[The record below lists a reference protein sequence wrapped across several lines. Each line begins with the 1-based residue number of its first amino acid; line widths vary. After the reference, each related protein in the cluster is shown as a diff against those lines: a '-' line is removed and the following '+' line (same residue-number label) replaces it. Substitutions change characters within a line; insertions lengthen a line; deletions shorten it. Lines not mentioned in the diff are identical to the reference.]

1 MKKIFKNISS
11 NKLNLLFVG
20 IFLLMLTLSTIYSL
34 YAISLLTGI
43 ENLLRFIISLIV
55 TVAWIAFIYYSY
67 KVLNKN
73 KFKKIVKLAVSIIV
87 YSIIVG
93 SCALVVDQ
101 TYGRLRRI
109 SNNSIS
115 FSSSL
120 VVLKDSKY
128 NSIEDMDDSKI
139 AMFSDEKSTDGYILP
154 QEIIKNLKLTN
165 EIEYY
170 DNYIT
175 MIDALLNGDIEYA
188 FLPTNFE
195 FLFQSINGYENLN
208 SKTKIIYTYDKKI
221 LYDNTNSS
229 ITKPFTM
236 LLMGVDSEKENIKS
250 SSFNG
255 DALMLITFNPQ
266 TFKSTILS
274 IPRDSYVPISC
285 FSGQRENKITH
296 AAWYGQDCMIKTIEN
311 LFDVKIDYFLKM
323 NFKGVVGLVD
333 ALKGI
338 EVDVPYN
345 FCEQNS
351 DRKWGEDTIYVEKG
365 LQKLNGEEVLA
376 LARNRHPNPKQ
387 CSEIWT
393 DYVSNDFIRGNNQQ
407 LIING
412 VIGKLK
418 DVRDINTV
426 NKLIDT
432 ISSNL
437 ETNMN
442 ISEILSLY
450 NIAKSAMNYSG
461 DLDVK
466 NVFGIQKLQLT
477 GYDKMIVDYSLI
489 NRQGMKIELYN
500 FIPYKGSVKDISEAM
515 KINLNIIKEEPIK
528 TFSFNVTVPYV
539 ERIVG
544 KGSYNESAISLV
556 PKFVGG
562 IEDAAK
568 VWADRNN
575 IELEIEYI
583 TSSVA
588 TDFVGMVSNQTALA
602 GMPTKYVGSKFKI
615 TVVEAINAPI
625 EEEPTDEE
633 PVIEEP
639 IVEEP
644 NVEVIE

>member
-1 MKKIFKNISS
+1 MKKIFKNISNS
-11 NKLNLLFVG
+11 KLNLLFVG

-43 ENLLRFIISLIV
+43 ENLLRFIISLVV
-55 TVAWIAFIYYSY
+55 TVAWISFIYISY
-67 KVLNKN
+67 KILSKN
-73 KFKKIVKLAVSIIV
+73 KFKKIIKLVIFMMI
-87 YSIIVG
+87 YSVIVG
-93 SCALVVDQ
+93 ACSLVVDQ

-109 SNNSIS
+109 SNNSVS
-115 FSSSL
+115 YSTSL

-128 NSIEDMDDSKI
+128 TSIENIDDSKI

-154 QEIIKNLKLTN
+154 HEVIKNLSITN

-175 MIDALLNGDIEYA
+175 IIDALLDGNIEYA

-195 FLFQSINGYENLN
+195 VLFQSIGGYETLN
-208 SKTKIIYTYDKKI
+208 TKTKIIYTYDKKVS
-221 LYDNTNSS
+221 YDNNKGS
-229 ITKPFTM
+229 ITKPFTL
-236 LLMGVDSEKENIKS
+236 LLMGVDSEKENIKN

-274 IPRDSYVPISC
+274 IPRDTYVPISC

-311 LFDVKIDYFLKM
+311 TFDVKIDYYLKM

-333 ALKGI
+333 ALNGI
-338 EVDVPYN
+338 NVDVPYN

-351 DRKWGEDTIYVEKG
+351 DRNWGDDTIFVEKG

-376 LARNRHPNPKQ
+376 FARNRHPNKDY
-387 CSEIWT
+387 CSEMWT
-393 DYVSNDFIRGNNQQ
+393 NYVSNDFVRGNNQQ

-432 ISSNL
+432 VSNNL
-437 ETNMN
+437 ETNMS

-450 NIAKSAMNYSG
+450 NVAKSAMNYSG
-461 DLDVK
+461 NLDVK
-466 NVFGIQKLQLT
+466 SVFGIQRLQLT
-477 GYDKMIVDYSLI
+477 GYDKMIMDYSLI
-489 NRQGMKIELYN
+489 NKQGMKMELYN
-500 FIPYKGSVKDISEAM
+500 FIPYKGSIKDISEAM
-515 KINLNIIKEEPIK
+515 KINLNIIKVDPIK
-528 TFSFNVTVPYV
+528 TFSFNVTVPFV
-539 ERIVG
+539 EQIVG

-556 PKFVGG
+556 PKFVGS
-562 IEDAAK
+562 IEDNAK
-568 VWADRNN
+568 AWADRNN

-583 TSSVA
+583 TSSIA
-588 TDFVGMVSNQTALA
+588 TDFIGMVSSQTALA
-602 GMPTKYVGSKFKI
+602 GMPVKYVGNKFKI
-615 TVVEAINAPI
+615 VVVESLNVPVV
-625 EEEPTDEE
+625 EEPTT
-633 PVIEEP
+633 EP
-639 IVEEP
+639 I
-644 NVEVIE
+644 IE